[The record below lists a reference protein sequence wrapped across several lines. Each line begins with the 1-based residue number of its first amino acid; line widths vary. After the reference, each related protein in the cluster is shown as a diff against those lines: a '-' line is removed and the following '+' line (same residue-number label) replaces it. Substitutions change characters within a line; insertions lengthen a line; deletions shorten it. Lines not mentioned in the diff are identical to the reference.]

1 MVTASSL
8 GKLDTVLVSSSTGQ
22 AARVMSTTTEQGHLG
37 LRSSSRQKQQHKHQ
51 QAMSASSYV
60 DVKNPSTVDHD
71 GFGEHEALLCRDFAM
86 SSAQQAYQRDASR
99 QDLSDSEIIF
109 YKDATP
115 KAEHYMAFRVD
126 LPPSVARTVGPSAD
140 IPLEVEL
147 VAIMPQPV
155 GAAAVPPITTEP
167 RQYETVPDQ
176 SHLKQCGVRPS
187 ASQPPSDRPLVGMT
201 LAYRIELGSYRQG
214 DRRFAILV
222 RIAAKAAADSPALR
236 SVAPCLT
243 PPVYVA
249 SKVKRHRVSAADHYH
264 DNQSSAKR
272 HETELARTPAP
283 TAAASRHETDPAILA
298 LKERCENLERLICR
312 KVLPALA
319 RIEGRLMGAPP
330 LSSVPSTDIAP
341 DSNDTI
347 FAGVPSLTLER
358 GNSEQIIN
366 SFYAP
371 DYSIQPSADE
381 IGGFWAD
388 SMTTMGNG
396 LQEAMTASGLVP
408 SPPTSQAQAPAA
420 PFGATS

>member
-8 GKLDTVLVSSSTGQ
+8 DTLDTVLVSSSTGLP
-22 AARVMSTTTEQGHLG
+22 ARGMTTTTEQGHLG
-37 LRSSSRQKQQHKHQ
+37 LRSSSRHKQQHK

-126 LPPSVARTVGPSAD
+126 LPPSVARAVGPSAEV
-140 IPLEVEL
+140 PLEVEL
-147 VAIMPQPV
+147 VAIMPQPA
-155 GAAAVPPITTEP
+155 GTAVPPVTTEP

-176 SHLKQCGVRPS
+176 THLKQCGVRAS

-236 SVAPCLT
+236 SIAPCLT

-249 SKVKRHRVSAADHYH
+249 SKVKRHRVAAADHYH
-264 DNQSSAKR
+264 DTQSSAKR
-272 HETELARTPAP
+272 HEAELARPPAP
-283 TAAASRHETDPAILA
+283 TAATSRLETDPVILA
-298 LKERCENLERLICR
+298 LKERCDNLDRLIR
-312 KVLPALA
+312 MKVLPALT
-319 RIEGRLMGAPP
+319 RIEGRLLGAPP

-341 DSNDTI
+341 EPNDTI

-371 DYSIQPSADE
+371 DYSIQQSADE

-396 LQEAMTASGLVP
+396 LQEAMTASGLVT
-408 SPPTSQAQAPAA
+408 SPPTAQAQAPAA